1 MPQLTDFAMLRFLAG
16 ILLVQAAS
24 VALVLITG
32 VDARGLDTWLP
43 IAFALG
49 IIGLVAAFWFSNVA
63 AQHRRDELER
73 LRTDFARERE
83 DLRVKAEREKTRLVR
98 KSHKTLASET
108 RRAESRAN
116 RKVAL
121 AVGAASAVGLA
132 MMLTSFM
139 TLGLLVLTGA
149 GSALAGYLTGRQWL
163 PRRAD
168 NRKDALPR
176 AAPQRRLRDRS
187 AAGSAK

>member
-1 MPQLTDFAMLRFLAG
+1 MLRFLAA

-24 VALVLITG
+24 VALV
-32 VDARGLDTWLP
+32 VVAGLDATAGGAWLP
-43 IAFALG
+43 IALALV
-49 IIGLVAAFWFSNVA
+49 IIGLVAAFWFSTVA
-63 AQHRRDELER
+63 AQYRRDELER

-121 AVGAASAVGLA
+121 AVGAASAVGLV
-132 MMLTSFM
+132 MMLSSFM
-139 TLGLLVLTGA
+139 TLGLLVLTSA
-149 GSALAGYLTGRQWL
+149 GSGLGGYLAGRQWL
-163 PRRAD
+163 PRRTA
-168 NRKDALPR
+168 NGKDALPP
-176 AAPQRRLRDRS
+176 AVPPRRLRDRS